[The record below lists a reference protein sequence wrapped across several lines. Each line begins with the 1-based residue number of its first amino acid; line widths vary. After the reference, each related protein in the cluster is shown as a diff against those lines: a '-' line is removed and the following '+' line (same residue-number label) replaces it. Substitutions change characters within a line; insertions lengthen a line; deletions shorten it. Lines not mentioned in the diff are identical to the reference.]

1 MDISRGRCKQYYY
14 TVATR
19 SWAISRGR
27 YGAIRCGG
35 IHPSKFVTFEWADV
49 GGWDD
54 EARPTRLILSAL
66 PIRPLTLLQELELVA
81 VPEDALVVLG
91 LDVDA
96 LLSLAPY
103 RLNDGCGIELVV
115 LAKDGADRLGRLHR
129 VVVRDGREEV
139 MMDGCYCATSSSSL
153 YHTATSFHD
162 SIVDY
167 SSPPVAVHGEKANSR
182 LVACALP
189 ARLDMSCAERRMAD
203 GVVSFFFLDSVVFF
217 VFSFFSYLFQF
228 FSFLFFCFFFCF

>member
-139 MMDGCYCATSSSSL
+139 VVRDVRICDIVE
-153 YHTATSFHD
+153 H
-162 SIVDY
+162 SIEEAV
-167 SSPPVAVHGEKANSR
+167 VAVHGEKANSR